1 MDFLKN
7 GALLY
12 VVLGFLIFGLV
23 GWILFTYIRDKI
35 NKKKIHLAGVEL
47 DKLTKKYLA
56 KFDVEINEVIAQNK
70 RYLEKFVVSV
80 GEYKMGELTNFSRKK
95 VIEILEDSDFKNYV
109 LKNPKYAELVKNL
122 SELKDVKSNMWESK
136 ALPNLTYFSNELKK
150 LTSVTLTEEEER
162 EIKERVALSYG
173 DNLRKKKK
181 TS

>member
-95 VIEILEDSDFKNYV
+95 
-109 LKNPKYAELVKNL
+109 
-122 SELKDVKSNMWESK
+122 
-136 ALPNLTYFSNELKK
+136 
-150 LTSVTLTEEEER
+150 
-162 EIKERVALSYG
+162 SYW
-173 DNLRKKKK
+173 NFRRFWF
-181 TS
+181 

>member
-1 MDFLKN
+1 
-7 GALLY
+7 
-12 VVLGFLIFGLV
+12 
-23 GWILFTYIRDKI
+23 
-35 NKKKIHLAGVEL
+35 
-47 DKLTKKYLA
+47 
-56 KFDVEINEVIAQNK
+56 
-70 RYLEKFVVSV
+70 
-80 GEYKMGELTNFSRKK
+80 MGELTNFSRKK